1 MHRVKVKSAASQ
13 EASSRGI
20 VLAVEPHVLDW
31 HRALADSPLGQ
42 PPGRRRRLDGQ
53 HHLHLGRIVRDVEP
67 RPEPDLDHPP
77 RQPVDRL
84 RPPAVHP
91 GGTAHQLDH
100 AGHDVLPVHTHRPDA
115 TAWLADGEE
124 ESAHGH
130 SRECS
135 GHGCQPG
142 IGRAIALELANRGFD
157 TVATMRDT
165 AAGAGMEAETEG
177 RLSIRRLDVT
187 DPSTFDV
194 PNDLRVLVNN
204 AGIDTDY
211 LPVEFANIDDWR
223 RMFETNVF
231 GVVALTAAAIP
242 LLRVNQ
248 PSVVCTITS
257 SSIIAAVPFY
267 SAYRASK
274 AAVSAFCDSLRVEV
288 APFGIRA
295 VEILPGPVDT
305 DMFRL
310 STGEQ
315 DAGRFVDYRA
325 LAAVAATLRREHA
338 DPRVVEP
345 AQAAAAVV
353 DAILDD
359 SGPMRYGCDPV
370 SLELLGLWR
379 QCDDETVFTL
389 TGRSLLDQ
397 VPRVP
402 GPRHPGRRGR
412 LTPPGV
418 TPASASR
425 GSSAKS
431 SCFASSSSR
440 R

>member
-1 MHRVKVKSAASQ
+1 MDIHGSALVTGAS
-13 EASSRGI
+13 R
-20 VLAVEPHVLDW
+20 
-31 HRALADSPLGQ
+31 
-42 PPGRRRRLDGQ
+42 
-53 HHLHLGRIVRDVEP
+53 
-67 RPEPDLDHPP
+67 
-77 RQPVDRL
+77 
-84 RPPAVHP
+84 
-91 GGTAHQLDH
+91 
-100 AGHDVLPVHTHRPDA
+100 
-115 TAWLADGEE
+115 
-124 ESAHGH
+124 
-130 SRECS
+130 
-135 GHGCQPG
+135 G

-165 AAGAGMEAETEG
+165 SAGAGMEAETEG

-187 DPSTFDV
+187 DPATFDV
-194 PNDLRVLVNN
+194 PNDVRVLVNN

-231 GVVALTAAAIP
+231 GVVAMTSASIP

-257 SSIIAAVPFY
+257 SSIIASVPFY

-310 STGEQ
+310 SSGEQ

-325 LAAVAATLRREHA
+325 LAVVAATLRQEHA
-338 DPRVVEP
+338 DPRVVAP

-379 QCDDETVFTL
+379 QCDDEAVFTL

-402 GPRHPGRRGR
+402 Q
-412 LTPPGV
+412 
-418 TPASASR
+418 ASAAAP
-425 GSSAKS
+425 GEGA
-431 SCFASSSSR
+431 AG
-440 R
+440 